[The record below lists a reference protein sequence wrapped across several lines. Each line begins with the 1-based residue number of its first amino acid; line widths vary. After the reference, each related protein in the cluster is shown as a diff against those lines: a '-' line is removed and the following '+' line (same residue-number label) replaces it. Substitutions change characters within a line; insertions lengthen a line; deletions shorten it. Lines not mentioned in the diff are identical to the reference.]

1 MHKQQT
7 MTSHSDLIST
17 PHEQASKSQMHNMK
31 IMTSST
37 ILITY
42 FKSYIIK
49 YSSKDLAVGISNL
62 ECMTNFQPG
71 THENVL
77 NL

>member
-1 MHKQQT
+1 MMHKQQT
-7 MTSHSDLIST
+7 MTSNSDLIST
-17 PHEQASKSQMHNMK
+17 PYEQASKSQMHNMK

-49 YSSKDLAVGISNL
+49 YSSKDLVVGISKL
-62 ECMTNFQPG
+62 ECTTNF
-71 THENVL
+71 
-77 NL
+77 